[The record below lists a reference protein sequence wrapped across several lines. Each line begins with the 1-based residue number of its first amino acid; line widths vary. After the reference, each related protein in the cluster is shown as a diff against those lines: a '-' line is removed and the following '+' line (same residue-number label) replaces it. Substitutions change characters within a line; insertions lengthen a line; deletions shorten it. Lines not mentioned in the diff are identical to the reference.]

1 MNVHRGLRMLASL
14 TLLLC
19 TPALGQS
26 TIQFPRTSPPTA
38 PPISPTITVPGAVG
52 SSPALPPTASPA
64 TAGGVITSPP
74 ASSTNPYLPGTS
86 TAPFDPYS
94 PSGSAAYSFWSTSPG
109 TTPGTATGLPPP
121 LTGSSPYPGT
131 SPPLTSPPGASSPYG
146 SPLLPGSSVG
156 SFPTYGPPAPSP
168 TPQYLFPGGIGGPLD
183 WSQSIRFIQ
192 DLRLRHT
199 YLGGGNDPND
209 VGIND
214 TEAAVTFTL
223 PNFLTTGQ
231 PLYISPA
238 FALHLWDGPSLLTA
252 DLPPS
257 AYSAYLD
264 FQWTSDPNLQLGAEL
279 GFRLGVYS
287 DFNTL
292 NENSLRIQG
301 LGLGI
306 ARLTPTVTLKLGV
319 MYLDRNKIKLLPAG
333 GVLWTPTPQVRFDI
347 FFPQPKLSA
356 YLTTVG
362 QYELW
367 WYLAGEYGG
376 GAWTIERAA
385 GNSDRIDIN
394 DIRAAAGLEWTGP
407 RGLTGFVEGG
417 FVFKRQVIYVVTP
430 SDSFDPGDTFMVRAG
445 LSF

>member
-1 MNVHRGLRMLASL
+1 
-14 TLLLC
+14 
-19 TPALGQS
+19 
-26 TIQFPRTSPPTA
+26 
-38 PPISPTITVPGAVG
+38 
-52 SSPALPPTASPA
+52 
-64 TAGGVITSPP
+64 
-74 ASSTNPYLPGTS
+74 
-86 TAPFDPYS
+86 
-94 PSGSAAYSFWSTSPG
+94 
-109 TTPGTATGLPPP
+109 
-121 LTGSSPYPGT
+121 
-131 SPPLTSPPGASSPYG
+131 
-146 SPLLPGSSVG
+146 LPGSPTG
-156 SFPTYGPPAPSP
+156 SFPTYAPPPPAP
-168 TPQYLFPGGIGGPLD
+168 TPQYLFPGGLGAPFDL
-183 WSQSIRFIQ
+183 SQSIRFIQ

-199 YLGGGNDPND
+199 YLGAGNDPND

-231 PLYISPA
+231 PLYVSPA
-238 FALHLWDGPSLLTA
+238 FALHLWDGPSFLPA

-264 FQWTSDPNLQLGAEL
+264 FQWASDPNLQLGAEL

-292 NENSLRIQG
+292 NDRSLRIQG

-306 ARLTPTVTLKLGV
+306 ARLTPSVTLKLGV
-319 MYLDRNKIKLLPAG
+319 MYLDRNNIKLLPAG

-347 FFPQPKLSA
+347 FFPQPKLAA
-356 YLTTVG
+356 YLTTLG

-376 GAWTIERAA
+376 GAWTIERAS
-385 GNSDRIDIN
+385 GTSDRIDIN
-394 DIRAAAGLEWTGP
+394 DIRVMAGLEWTGP

-445 LSF
+445 IAF

>member
-1 MNVHRGLRMLASL
+1 MDVQRGLWTLSSL
-14 TLLLC
+14 GLIVC
-19 TPALGQS
+19 SSALGQG
-26 TIQFPRTSPPTA
+26 TIQFPRTSPPA
-38 PPISPTITVPGAVG
+38 SPPPTSPTITIPGT
-52 SSPALPPTASPA
+52 SSPTTPLPSTTAPPA
-64 TAGGVITSPP
+64 ASGVITAPP
-74 ASSTNPYLPGTS
+74 AASANPYLPSGS
-86 TAPFDPYS
+86 AAPFDPYS
-94 PSGSAAYSFWSTSPG
+94 PSGSAAYSFWST
-109 TTPGTATGLPPP
+109 TPGTASGLPPP
-121 LTGSSPYPGT
+121 ITTPPAGT
-131 SPPLTSPPGASSPYG
+131 SPLVTSPPGASSPYG
-146 SPLLPGSSVG
+146 PPILPGSPTG

-168 TPQYLFPGGIGGPLD
+168 TPQYLFPGGLGGPLD
-183 WSQSIRFIQ
+183 LSQSIRFIQ

-199 YLGGGNDPND
+199 YLGAGNDPND

-238 FALHLWDGPSLLTA
+238 FALHLWDGPSFLAA

-264 FQWTSDPNLQLGAEL
+264 FQWASDPNLQLGAEL

-292 NENSLRIQG
+292 NDQSLRIQG

-319 MYLDRNKIKLLPAG
+319 MYLDRNNIKLLPAG

-362 QYELW
+362 QFELW

-376 GAWTIERAA
+376 GAWTIERAS
-385 GNSDRIDIN
+385 GTSDRIDIN
-394 DIRAAAGLEWTGP
+394 DIRASAGLEWTGP

-417 FVFKRQVIYVVTP
+417 FVFKRQVIYVVNP
-430 SDSFDPGDTFMVRAG
+430 AHSFDPGDTFMVRAG
-445 LSF
+445 VAF